1 MFDNDSSPI
10 HLLSFVFLLE
20 TFRQGEIYF
29 RVIFNIQRN
38 DRLMYIGRIVA
49 AGMTPNG
56 NVTAAYRVS
65 SRSFPNRTA
74 QLNGET
80 VAIMPRRGHESDLA
94 KCPYIAYNAVRLS
107 GSIAL
112 ATNGS
117 QTDPVIEKIAMGMP
131 VRDAMTLVLLAM
143 DYEKDRSPR
152 RVSAPPSM
160 RSEKSR
166 PSALSA
172 RTPCLSVSLNSFPAK
187 CSMSPHTRKTRP
199 AGTISTRRSMRS
211 TPTTSA
217 NI

>member
-1 MFDNDSSPI
+1 
-10 HLLSFVFLLE
+10 
-20 TFRQGEIYF
+20 
-29 RVIFNIQRN
+29 
-38 DRLMYIGRIVA
+38 MYIGRIVA

-94 KCPYIAYNAVRLS
+94 KSPYIAYNAVRLS

-143 DYEKDRSPR
+143 DYEKD
-152 RVSAPPSM
+152 
-160 RSEKSR
+160 
-166 PSALSA
+166 
-172 RTPCLSVSLNSFPAK
+172 SL
-187 CSMSPHTRKTRP
+187 
-199 AGTISTRRSMRS
+199 S
-211 TPTTSA
+211 TPRVCAAVDAVRKVATLGIVRKDINAVNARNCKNGIAFIIERTFA
-217 NI
+217 VTFFYNCKFAAQNFRQERAFAAGRF

>member
-1 MFDNDSSPI
+1 
-10 HLLSFVFLLE
+10 
-20 TFRQGEIYF
+20 
-29 RVIFNIQRN
+29 
-38 DRLMYIGRIVA
+38 MYIGRIVA

-94 KCPYIAYNAVRLS
+94 KSPYIAYNAVRLS

-117 QTDPVIEKIAMGMP
+117 QTDPVIEKNTMGMP

-143 DYEKDRSPR
+143 DYEKD
-152 RVSAPPSM
+152 
-160 RSEKSR
+160 
-166 PSALSA
+166 
-172 RTPCLSVSLNSFPAK
+172 SL
-187 CSMSPHTRKTRP
+187 
-199 AGTISTRRSMRS
+199 S
-211 TPTTSA
+211 TPRVCAAVDAVRKVATLGIVRKDAVLVREFELVPGKMFYVSTYEKNAPCRHNLDEAFNAEHADDICEYMISGGVFA
-217 NI
+217 GFEKPVTAAAAVWNGKKYELAVADAAV

>member
-1 MFDNDSSPI
+1 
-10 HLLSFVFLLE
+10 
-20 TFRQGEIYF
+20 
-29 RVIFNIQRN
+29 
-38 DRLMYIGRIVA
+38 MYIGRIVA

-94 KCPYIAYNAVRLS
+94 KSPYIAYNAVRLS

-143 DYEKDRSPR
+143 DYEKD
-152 RVSAPPSM
+152 
-160 RSEKSR
+160 
-166 PSALSA
+166 
-172 RTPCLSVSLNSFPAK
+172 SL
-187 CSMSPHTRKTRP
+187 
-199 AGTISTRRSMRS
+199 S
-211 TPTTSA
+211 TPRVCAAVDAVRKVVPGKMFYVSTYEKNAPCRHNLDEAFNAEHADDICEYMISGGVFAGFEKPVTA
-217 NI
+217 AAAVWNGKKYELAVADAAV